1 MRNLSIYL
9 IAPFLLLLTA
19 CGTNAEDA
27 KEFNDKIIQV
37 QRNVLEAENDFIN
50 AVSNN
55 KQEEIDQA
63 YNTFLNTINESI
75 KKVEEMEGHS
85 KFDNFRKAALD
96 FLKTYKAVTGK
107 EYARAIE
114 IAKIPDEKYTQEDD
128 DELMQ
133 LSEIIDKKLQDAIN
147 EFGKAQEKFAKEWE
161 LNLVEGEEKIKKE

>member
-9 IAPFLLLLTA
+9 LAPFLLFLSA
-19 CGTNAEDA
+19 CGPNAEDA

-37 QRNVLEAENDFIN
+37 QKNVLEAENDFIN
-50 AVSNN
+50 TVSNN

-63 YNTFLNTINESI
+63 YNTFLSTINESI

-85 KFDNFRKAALD
+85 KFDTFRNATLD
-96 FLKTYKAVTGK
+96 LLKTYKSVTEE
-107 EYARAIE
+107 EYAKAIE

-133 LSEIIDKKLQDAIN
+133 LSEEIDKKLQDAIN
-147 EFGKAQEKFAKEWE
+147 EFGKAQEEFAKEWKLE
-161 LNLVEGEEKIKKE
+161 LVEGDEKPKKE